1 MSTGNSFLAKFPWVF
16 LTGPLLV
23 AVCLMYARPALAVEV
38 QRVESDFG
46 IVALLVEDHTNP
58 IINARFVFRGG
69 SALDPDGMEGLADM
83 VSGLLDEGAG
93 DLDSQMFQRRLEDL
107 AVSLSFSADR
117 DSFSGRLSTLTKN
130 RDDAFRLLK
139 LAVTAPRFDDEPV
152 SRIRSQI
159 QAGLRQ
165 ESEDPDAIA
174 GKALFKT
181 LFEDHPYGRPNGGTT
196 ESIEAINVDA
206 MRMFV
211 AERLA
216 RDNLVI
222 GVVGDISPSEL
233 SVLLDSTF
241 GTLPEKATP
250 WELPDVLPPEKGLQ
264 VVIQKAVPQSSILF
278 AQRGLK
284 RDDPDFYA
292 AYVMNYILG
301 GGGFTSR
308 LYNEVREKRGLAY
321 SVYSYL
327 SPYENTSL
335 MLGGAGTANAR
346 VGETIQVL
354 RDEWQRL
361 AEQGVS
367 ETELADAKTYLTGSY
382 PLRFTASGQIAGMLA
397 GIQLDN
403 LGMDYFDK
411 RNNYIEAVTLDD
423 VNRVAREWLD
433 AGSLTIVIVG
443 EPESL

>member
-1 MSTGNSFLAKFPWVF
+1 MRVRSGLVTRYQRTALAGMLLIMAFLVY
-16 LTGPLLV
+16 G
-23 AVCLMYARPALAVEV
+23 RPALAVEV
-38 QRVESDFG
+38 QRVESATG
-46 IVALLVEDHTNP
+46 IVALLVEDHINP
-58 IINARFVFRGG
+58 IINAQFVFRGG

-93 DLDSQMFQRRLEDL
+93 DLDSQAFQRRLEEL
-107 AVSLSFSADR
+107 VVSLSFSAGR
-117 DSFSGRLSTLTKN
+117 DSFGGRLSTLTKN
-130 RDDAFRLLK
+130 RDDAFSLLK

-159 QAGLRQ
+159 LAGLRQ

-174 GKALFKT
+174 GKALFKA
-181 LFEDHPYGRPNGGTT
+181 LFDGHPYGRPSGGTT

-206 MRMFV
+206 MRSFV
-211 AERLA
+211 TDRLA
-216 RDNLVI
+216 RNNLVI
-222 GVVGDISPSEL
+222 GVVGDISPAEL
-233 SVLLDSTF
+233 STLLDNTF
-241 GTLPEKATP
+241 GNLPAQATS
-250 WELPDVLPPEKGLQ
+250 WELPDVAPPEKGQ
-264 VVIQKAVPQSSILF
+264 QIVIQKTVPQSAILF

-284 RDDPDFYA
+284 RNDPDFYA
-292 AYVMNYILG
+292 AYVMNYVLG

-327 SPYENTSL
+327 SPYDNTSL

-346 VGETIQVL
+346 VGETIQVI
-354 RDEWQRL
+354 RGEWQLL
-361 AEQGVS
+361 ADLGVT
-367 ETELADAKTYLTGSY
+367 EAELADAKTYMTGSY
-382 PLRFTASGQIAGMLA
+382 PLRFTASGQIAGMLT
-397 GIQLDN
+397 GIQIDD

-411 RNNYIEAVTLDD
+411 RNDYIEAVTLDD
-423 VNRVAREWLD
+423 VNRVARQWLD